1 MSRRKAVKETSFK
14 KHPWLHLAVWFEFIC
29 ILLPIIILVLS
40 AVVPRWGLLY
50 EGALSEGAFS
60 TYGIEEL
67 LSGNYDFLNVTAF
80 SIVLGLAV
88 SAVSTAIATCTA
100 WAIVHY
106 RTRYRWLVELLSFL
120 PMIIPAVVFAM
131 GINMLFI
138 RLGVGSSL
146 FGVVVMLLMGNVT
159 FSTKIMTDVVEAAG
173 NKLEEQ
179 ARVLGAGPVTAFVQG
194 VLPSL
199 VPGLMSS
206 MALCFIGTNCAYLMT
221 VLMGG
226 GTVHTIAT
234 VVLPMIGNG
243 SRLISSTFCVV
254 FVAINA
260 IFFTVFQGIS
270 NALTKRYGK
279 NLGMQ

>member
-1 MSRRKAVKETSFK
+1 MRKRKASADEKSFRR
-14 KHPWLHLAVWFEFIC
+14 HPWLHLAVWFEFLC
-29 ILLPIIILVLS
+29 ILLPIAILVLA
-40 AVVPRWGLLY
+40 AVVPRWSLLPEGL
-50 EGALSEGAFS
+50 EAFS

-67 LSGNYDFLNVTAF
+67 FSGNYDFVNVTVF
-80 SIVLGLAV
+80 SIALGLVV

-106 RTRYRWLVELLSFL
+106 RTRYRWLVELMSFF
-120 PMIIPAVVFAM
+120 PMIVPAVVFAM
-131 GINMLFI
+131 GVNILFI
-138 RLGVGSSL
+138 RMGVGGSL
-146 FGVVVMLLMGNVT
+146 FGVVVMLLLGNVT
-159 FSTKIMTDVVEAAG
+159 FSTKIMTDVVESAG
-173 NKLEEQ
+173 NKLDEQ
-179 ARVLGAGPVTAFVQG
+179 ARVLGAGPVRAFLQG

-199 VPGLMSS
+199 TPGLMSS

-226 GTVHTIAT
+226 GTVHTLAT
-234 VVLPMIGNG
+234 VVLPMIGNS

-254 FVAINA
+254 FVLINA
-260 IFFTVFQGIS
+260 VIFMIFQGIS